1 MRFFVFLIDIFLP
14 LLLVGTITFT
24 IYKYMVLSS
33 SKKKWLKGLQSHKDK
48 RHKLSLTEIQ
58 EDWAKFF
65 FFSNS
70 NLPPEVINNLSKIT
84 QMLQD
89 ISNKAIG
96 DKWDTEENNLPREL
110 YPLVDILYKHFPDL
124 INEYREIPQNIAKNS
139 KNLQGKTATQLLIE
153 NSQLLSTTVEH
164 KIKELFTDN
173 LNKMTS
179 QQYHFK
185 DKFEEKELEL

>member
-1 MRFFVFLIDIFLP
+1 MRFFALLIEVILP
-14 LLLVGTITFT
+14 LLLIGTITFV
-24 IYKYMVLSS
+24 IYKYMTLAS
-33 SKKKWLKGLQSHKDK
+33 SKKQWLKELHSRKDK
-48 RHKLSLTEIQ
+48 RYKLSFNEIQ

-70 NLPPEVINNLSKIT
+70 NLPPEVMSDLAKVT
-84 QMLQD
+84 QALQS

-96 DKWDTEENNLPREL
+96 DKWDVEENKLPREL
-110 YPLVDILYKHFPDL
+110 YPVVDVLYKHFPDL
-124 INEYREIPQNIAKNS
+124 INEYRQIPKNIADNK
-139 KNLQGKTATQLLIE
+139 KNLAGKTATQLLIE
-153 NSQLLSTTVEH
+153 NSQLLVTTVEN
-164 KIKELFTDN
+164 KIQELFTDN